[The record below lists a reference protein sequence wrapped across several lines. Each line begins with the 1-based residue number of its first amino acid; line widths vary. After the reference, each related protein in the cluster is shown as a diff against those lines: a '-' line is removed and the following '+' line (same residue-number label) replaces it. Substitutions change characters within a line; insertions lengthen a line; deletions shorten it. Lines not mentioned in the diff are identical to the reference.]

1 MEEAAMDTEAQV
13 AGHYARGGGLEAAIL
28 RALADAGKHPER
40 LAPEDLAP
48 LEEFHTGGRQATIDL
63 AARMG
68 LRPGLNLLDI
78 GCGIG
83 GAARFLAREHG
94 CQVTGIDLTEE
105 YVAVAKALT
114 RRVGLEATVS
124 FRKGSAL
131 ALPFA
136 DGEFDGAYML
146 HVGMN
151 VSDKA
156 ALFAGVRRVLRPGAV
171 FGIYDVM
178 RLGPGEL
185 DFPLPWASMPEASF
199 VEEPAAYR
207 QALLAAGFAI
217 EAERERREFGLK
229 GLRAT
234 LDLLARS
241 ALPPLGTHLL
251 MGEEAYPRKIANQ
264 AAALERRLVGPVE
277 IISRAP

>member
-1 MEEAAMDTEAQV
+1 VDTEGRV

-28 RALADAGKHPER
+28 RAIADAGKDPER

-63 AARMG
+63 AAQMG
-68 LRPGLNLLDI
+68 LRPGLSLLDV

-83 GAARFLAREHG
+83 GAARHFAHAHG
-94 CQVTGIDLTEE
+94 CRVSGIDLTEE
-105 YVAVAKALT
+105 YVAVAGALT
-114 RRVGLEATVS
+114 RRVGLEGVAS
-124 FRKGSAL
+124 FRHGSAL

-136 DGEFDGAYML
+136 DGAFDGAYML

-151 VSDKA
+151 VPDKV

-171 FGIYDVM
+171 FAVYDVM
-178 RLGPGEL
+178 RLAPGVL
-185 DFPLPWASMPEASF
+185 DFPLPWASGPEASF

-207 QALLAAGFAI
+207 RALVAAGFAV
-217 EAERERREFGLK
+217 EVERERREFGLRA
-229 GLRAT
+229 LRAT

-241 ALPPLGTHLL
+241 GLPALGTHLL
-251 MGEEAYPRKIANQ
+251 MGEAFPEKIANQ
-264 AAALERRLVGPVE
+264 AAALEGGAVGPVE
-277 IISRAP
+277 VIARAA

>member
-1 MEEAAMDTEAQV
+1 MDTEARV

-28 RALADAGKHPER
+28 QALANAGKDPER

-78 GCGIG
+78 GSGIG

-94 CQVTGIDLTEE
+94 CRVTGIDLTEE
-105 YVAVAKALT
+105 YVAVANALT
-114 RRVGLEATVS
+114 RRVSLDAAVS
-124 FRKGSAL
+124 FRQGSAL
-131 ALPFA
+131 ALPFS
-136 DGEFDGAYML
+136 DSEFDGAYML

-151 VSDKA
+151 VADKA

-171 FGIYDVM
+171 LGVYDVM
-178 RLGPGEL
+178 RLGPGEI

-207 QALLAAGFAI
+207 RALMAAGFVI

-241 ALPPLGTHLL
+241 GLPPLGTHLL

-264 AAALERRLVGPVE
+264 AAALERGLVGPVE
-277 IISRAP
+277 IIARAA